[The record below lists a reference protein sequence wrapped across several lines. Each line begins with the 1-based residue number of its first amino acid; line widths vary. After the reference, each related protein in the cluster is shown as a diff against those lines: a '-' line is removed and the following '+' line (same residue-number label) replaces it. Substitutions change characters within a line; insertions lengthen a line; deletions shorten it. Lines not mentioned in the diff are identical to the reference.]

1 MHDLVVRN
9 GTVID
14 GTGMPSRQADV
25 AITEGVIT
33 ALQPKVGAA
42 RRDINAEGLLVLP
55 GWVDIHTHYDALY
68 DFQKFLEPFLKPLVL
83 LSVIGVIPY
92 GIFLLVLNVRRIK
105 RRDFSISILVY
116 HLGSWLGWTATWT
129 ICALGQF
136 TYYFR

>member
-1 MHDLVVRN
+1 MSLVR
-9 GTVID
+9 D
-14 GTGMPSRQADV
+14 RHQFADPV
-25 AITEGVIT
+25 AFLF
-33 ALQPKVGAA
+33 ALLAIG
-42 RRDINAEGLLVLP
+42 GL
-55 GWVDIHTHYDALY
+55 
-68 DFQKFLEPFLKPLVL
+68 
-83 LSVIGVIPY
+83 PY